1 MFGYKLYKEFT
12 VAEMMNSLT
21 SSNIDL
27 KQENDSLKEQIALL
41 TEKSDKA
48 SVRLDFDETFE
59 NVTPV
64 ITFNKEKI
72 EKLVE
77 LQYLSY
83 SQIDDKFAI
92 QLALIMM
99 AEDTLNQIINAFSE
113 EKVDV

>member
-1 MFGYKLYKEFT
+1 MFGYKLYKEST

-27 KQENDSLKEQIALL
+27 KRENDSLKEQLALL
-41 TEKSDKA
+41 TEKSQTA

-64 ITFNKEKI
+64 ITFNKDKV

-99 AEDTLNQIINAFSE
+99 AEDTLKQIIDAFSE